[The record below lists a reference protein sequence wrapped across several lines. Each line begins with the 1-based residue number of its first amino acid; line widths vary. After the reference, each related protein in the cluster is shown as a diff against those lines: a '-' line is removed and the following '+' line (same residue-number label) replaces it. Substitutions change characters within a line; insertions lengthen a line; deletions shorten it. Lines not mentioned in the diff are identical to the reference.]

1 MQILI
6 VDDHIL
12 FREGLCYVLNRL
24 ENEVTILEANDY
36 DDAFKLLSNN
46 EDISLVLLDLFMP
59 GKNGFAVLETARQ
72 QYPLLPIIVLSAS
85 KNKGDMQ
92 RAMAMGAMGYIAKDS
107 TSELMLNVI
116 KLVLS
121 GGLYIPPE
129 MLTQQQGEPKVKN
142 PNELT
147 PRQKQVM
154 AMIAQ
159 GLSNKVIAADL
170 GVAEATIKMHVTS
183 IMKSLGVSNRT
194 QAVIVVKELGVSLSD
209 LD

>member
-1 MQILI
+1 MKILI
-6 VDDHIL
+6 IDDHTL
-12 FREGLCYVLNRL
+12 FREGLSYVLNRL
-24 ENEVTILEANDY
+24 ENKATILEANDY
-36 DDAFKLLSNN
+36 AEAFKLLSNH
-46 EDISLVLLDLFMP
+46 EAISLVLLDLFMP
-59 GKNGFAVLETARQ
+59 GKDGFSVLETARQ

-85 KNKGDMQ
+85 KNISDMQ
-92 RAMAMGAMGYIAKDS
+92 RAMAMGAMGFIAKDS

-121 GGLYIPPE
+121 GGLYIPPD
-129 MLTQQQGEPKVKN
+129 MLAQQQEKSKVKD
-142 PNELT
+142 PNTLT

-170 GVAEATIKMHVTS
+170 GIAEATIKMHVTS

-194 QAVIVVKELGVSLSD
+194 QAVIAVKELGISLSG
-209 LD
+209 LN

>member
-1 MQILI
+1 MKILI

-12 FREGLCYVLNRL
+12 FREGLSYVLNRL
-24 ENEVTILEANDY
+24 ENEATILEANDY

-59 GKNGFAVLETARQ
+59 GKNGFSVLETARQ
-72 QYPLLPIIVLSAS
+72 HYPLLPIVVLSAS
-85 KNKGDMQ
+85 KSTNDMQ

-129 MLTQQQGEPKVKN
+129 MLTQQQAEPKVKSHS
-142 PNELT
+142 ELT

-170 GVAEATIKMHVTS
+170 GIAEATIKMHVTS
-183 IMKSLGVSNRT
+183 IMKNLGVRNRT
-194 QAVIVVKELGVSLSD
+194 QAVIAVKELGISLSD